1 MEMDQYYDQRAK
13 EYEAVYRRDDP
24 IRQKELI
31 EMELAVGEAMR
42 GRRVLEIACGT
53 GYWTERAVK
62 TATHITAVEAAPKTL
77 EIARAKMLPQ
87 DKVNFQLGDA
97 YKLDAIGSGF
107 DAGLEMFWFSHV
119 PKARIEEFL
128 WGFHAALEKGSTVFM
143 AENML
148 QEGIGGELIRKPGI
162 EDTFKRR
169 TLADGSV
176 HEVLKNYYDR
186 SELEAL
192 FSPFAT
198 DLRIDIGTCFYRVR
212 YTTTIR

>member
-1 MEMDQYYDQRAK
+1 MQEYYNRRAR
-13 EYEAVYRRDDP
+13 EYEAVYHRDDP
-24 IRQKELI
+24 IRQRELA
-31 EMELAVGEAMR
+31 EMETAIQKVMR
-42 GRRVLEIACGT
+42 GKRVLEVACGT

-62 TATHITAVEAAPKTL
+62 TAEHITAIDAAPETL
-77 EIARAKMLPQ
+77 EIARAKKLPS
-87 DKVNFQLGDA
+87 DKVDFHLGDA
-97 YKLDAIGSGF
+97 YRLDGTGTF
-107 DAGLEMFWFSHV
+107 DAGLAMFWLSHV
-119 PKARIEEFL
+119 PKARIDEFL
-128 WGFHAALEKGSTVFM
+128 RGFHVVLEKGSTVFM

-148 QEGIGGELIRKPGI
+148 QAGIGGELIRKPGI

-192 FSPFAT
+192 LSPFST
-198 DLRIDIGTCFYRVR
+198 DLRVEMGTCFYRVR

>member
-1 MEMDQYYDQRAK
+1 MQEYYDRRAR
-13 EYEAVYRRDDP
+13 EYEAVYHRDDP
-24 IRQKELI
+24 IRQRELA
-31 EMELAVGEAMR
+31 EMETAIQKVMR
-42 GRRVLEIACGT
+42 GKRVLEVACGT

-62 TATHITAVEAAPKTL
+62 TAEHITAIDAAPETL
-77 EIARAKMLPQ
+77 EIARAKKLPP
-87 DKVNFQLGDA
+87 DRVDFRLGDA
-97 YKLDAIGSGF
+97 YLLDGTGTF
-107 DAGLEMFWFSHV
+107 DAGLAMFWFSHV

-128 WGFHAALEKGSTVFM
+128 RGFHAACEKGSTVFM

-148 QEGIGGELIRKPGI
+148 QEGVGGDLIRKPGI

-169 TLADGSV
+169 TLEDGSV

-192 FSPFAT
+192 LSPFAT
-198 DLRIDIGTCFYRVR
+198 DLRVEMGRCFYRVR

>member
-1 MEMDQYYDQRAK
+1 MQEYYNRRAR

-24 IRQKELI
+24 IRQGELV
-31 EMELAVGEAMR
+31 EMETAIQNAMH
-42 GRRVLEIACGT
+42 GKRVLEVACGT

-62 TATHITAVEAAPKTL
+62 TAEHITAIDAAPETL
-77 EIARAKMLPQ
+77 EIARAKKLPS
-87 DKVNFQLGDA
+87 DKVDFSLGDA
-97 YKLDAIGSGF
+97 YRLDGTGTF
-107 DAGLEMFWFSHV
+107 DAGFAMFWFSHV

-128 WGFHAALEKGSTVFM
+128 QGFHVTLEKGSTVFM

-148 QEGIGGELIRKPGI
+148 QEGVGGELIRKQGI

-192 FSPFAT
+192 LSPFAT
-198 DLRIDIGTCFYRVR
+198 DLRVEMGTCFWRVR